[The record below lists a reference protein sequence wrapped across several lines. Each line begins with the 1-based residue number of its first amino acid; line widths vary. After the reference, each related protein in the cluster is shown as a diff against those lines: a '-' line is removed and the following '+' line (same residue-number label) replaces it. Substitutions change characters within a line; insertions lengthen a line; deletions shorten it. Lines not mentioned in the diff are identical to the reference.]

1 MTQCSVRRGP
11 AACRPPPQTATSAPD
26 ARCGGPHSYRPSP
39 PTATSSPLAQCPVAK
54 RLEEDR
60 EDHRAA
66 GQPARTRSPASL
78 PTFARLTP
86 LSATPCPA
94 LPLRYLRYARL
105 VPPTYSGHALWRR
118 PFEGACLAVN
128 GSTAW
133 TLWPYGLHVLGLPL
147 LFVDGAPCCPAAYP
161 SPLSPPCPAWTHSA
175 CKQVPGHM
183 RAIEVYTDSPFLT
196 PNARGDRPWT
206 IGVRGR
212 RPCLLHA
219 AGSVQGVCRGVRLCR
234 L

>member
-39 PTATSSPLAQCPVAK
+39 PTATSSPLAQCLVAR

-147 LFVDGAPCCPAAYP
+147 LFVDGAPLLPGYLPLASVPA
-161 SPLSPPCPAWTHSA
+161 L
-175 CKQVPGHM
+175 
-183 RAIEVYTDSPFLT
+183 
-196 PNARGDRPWT
+196 
-206 IGVRGR
+206 
-212 RPCLLHA
+212 PCLDPLCLHTGAWSSVTGHIHGMCLVLVRFMHFGAPWLWVFGACTGA
-219 AGSVQGVCRGVRLCR
+219 AWGTRVQGQGSRIPLIT
-234 L
+234 